1 MLLTMCKSK
10 INPATVTATH
20 LWYDGSI
27 TIDRDLMEAAELL
40 PGEQVHVLNLNNG
53 ERLITYVIEGERGS
67 GVVCLNGPAARTG
80 LVGDKVTILAYAQLT
95 AEEAEVRQMTR
106 VTVDD
111 ANRVVA

>member
-1 MLLTMCKSK
+1 MLLTMGKSK

-27 TIDRDLMEAAELL
+27 TLDRDLMEAAGLL

-53 ERLITYVIEGERGS
+53 ERLITYVIEGDPGS
-67 GVVCLNGPAARTG
+67 GVICLNGPAARCG
-80 LVGDKVTILAYAQLT
+80 VVGDQVTILSYAQVT
-95 AEEAEVRQMTR
+95 AEEAEVWQMTR

-111 ANRVVA
+111 QNRIVR